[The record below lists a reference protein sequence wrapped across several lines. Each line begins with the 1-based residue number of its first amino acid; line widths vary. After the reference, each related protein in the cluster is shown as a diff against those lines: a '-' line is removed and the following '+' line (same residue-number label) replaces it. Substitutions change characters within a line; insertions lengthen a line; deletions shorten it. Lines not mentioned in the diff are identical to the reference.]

1 MVLQDWTIL
10 PDPGRRAGGATV
22 VGGGSQMRSYC
33 EEAPPRPN
41 HNQSGG
47 VYVYQHTHGLYL
59 SSSKSII
66 GCRRS
71 CEFGLVAPIGQ
82 GDGGGTCR
90 KPLSSDE
97 RGYRPNP
104 DGATLCP
111 ISPNHYGSRV
121 SKQC

>member
-1 MVLQDWTIL
+1 MGVPGALWHGPARLDIL

-22 VGGGSQMRSYC
+22 VGGRSQMRSAC

-47 VYVYQHTHGLYL
+47 VYVYKHTHGLYL

-82 GDGGGTCR
+82 GDGGGN
-90 KPLSSDE
+90 L
-97 RGYRPNP
+97 
-104 DGATLCP
+104 
-111 ISPNHYGSRV
+111 
-121 SKQC
+121 